1 MVQQLVE
8 RVLIGDFLAINQRP
22 VMTTDVLC
30 IAHFATPSAQNE
42 TVTDFKRNTRRTF
55 DTKTVNLNIGQ
66 VIFDAFNGIHAVI
79 GLASISAK
87 PQSGNILLLSN
98 VRLILIVRNTPIS
111 RRPLIRRP
119 VHLGILAGQLI

>member
-1 MVQQLVE
+1 
-8 RVLIGDFLAINQRP
+8 
-22 VMTTDVLC
+22 MTADVLC
-30 IAHFATPSAQNE
+30 IAHFATPSTQNE

-66 VIFDAFNGIHAVI
+66 VIFDAFNSIHAVI

-87 PQSGNILLLSN
+87 PQSGNILLLGN